1 MPRLA
6 DVVIVGGGI
15 GGASLALALA
25 ANGLGVTVIEST
37 VEYPDRVRGE
47 CLMPWGA
54 NEARRLGAEDV
65 LLKAGARVS
74 PLFVEYAEGVGRT
87 AEIHLDEM
95 VPGVP
100 GALAIGH
107 PDACQA
113 LVSAAAEAG
122 ATVVRGAGHVE
133 ITSGHPVQIS
143 YRFNGALQT
152 VKAPLVIG
160 ADGRNSAVRRQAGIR
175 LRRQH
180 SINYAAGLLVE
191 LEGVPDDFDIMATE
205 GDFSFGILHQRFGRA
220 RVYLFFGLSG
230 QHRFSGPGA
239 RARFTEAC
247 RLSCVPWGEQIA
259 RAVPIGP
266 CATFP
271 GDDTWTPHPY
281 AEGIVLIGD
290 AAGHN
295 DPIAAQGL
303 SIALRDARSVR
314 DLILAE
320 ARQPSDFTPYGTE
333 RSERMERLR
342 LVADVLSVAK
352 AEDADN
358 RSARRAYFDELVA
371 AGDPQVSLLLR
382 GIFAGPE
389 TIPAELVRASVLE
402 RLRSAKGAP

>member
-1 MPRLA
+1 M
-6 DVVIVGGGI
+6 
-15 GGASLALALA
+15 
-25 ANGLGVTVIEST
+25 
-37 VEYPDRVRGE
+37 
-47 CLMPWGA
+47 
-54 NEARRLGAEDV
+54 
-65 LLKAGARVS
+65 
-74 PLFVEYAEGVGRT
+74 
-87 AEIHLDEM
+87 
-95 VPGVP
+95 
-100 GALAIGH
+100 
-107 PDACQA
+107 
-113 LVSAAAEAG
+113 
-122 ATVVRGAGHVE
+122 
-133 ITSGHPVQIS
+133 
-143 YRFNGALQT
+143 
-152 VKAPLVIG
+152 
-160 ADGRNSAVRRQAGIR
+160 
-175 LRRQH
+175 
-180 SINYAAGLLVE
+180 
-191 LEGVPDDFDIMATE
+191 PDDFDIMATE

-239 RARFTEAC
+239 RACFTEAC
-247 RLSCVPWGEQIA
+247 RFACVPWGEQIA

-303 SIALRDARSVR
+303 SIALRDARLVR

-371 AGDPQVSLLLR
+371 AGILPRYPFCYVVSSPAARRYLPNSCEPRSSNAFAVPKELPEVSGTASTTYAVFRSRPGWSVAQPDVRGKLWGNASFNMAVPASTPLIEKEAPPRAPTVSPAQGRSPPSFPAPTRAVNGRKGTRIEDGALR
-382 GIFAGPE
+382 A
-389 TIPAELVRASVLE
+389 
-402 RLRSAKGAP
+402 

>member
-47 CLMPWGA
+47 CLMPWGV

-100 GALAIGH
+100 GALAIRH

-122 ATVVRGAGHVE
+122 ATVVRG
-133 ITSGHPVQIS
+133 
-143 YRFNGALQT
+143 
-152 VKAPLVIG
+152 
-160 ADGRNSAVRRQAGIR
+160 AGIR

-230 QHRFSGPGA
+230 QHRFSGPGG

-247 RLSCVPWGEQIA
+247 RFSCVPWGEQIA

-303 SIALRDARSVR
+303 SIALRDARLVR

-402 RLRSAKGAP
+402 CLRSAKGAP